1 MRGLMACLTGLGFLA
16 GSAIG
21 QITTGQ
27 ILGVV
32 LDPSGAPV
40 NGAAA
45 SVRSLDTNA
54 TKKAS
59 TGEDGRFLFPHL
71 PVGSYELTIEHTGF
85 SPYVQGPIVLRLN
98 QDADLRV
105 RLELAGNVEK
115 IVVREDAPL
124 INTTDAEVGVNFD
137 TKRIAELP
145 MATNRNVLSLSLS
158 AAGVSQLQTGQGS
171 NVLGGGSVPLAVNG
185 MRVRSNNFMVD
196 GQDSNVVGSTG
207 ELLPINNPDV
217 LSEFRLVT
225 NQFTAQYGGA
235 AGSVV
240 NVITKSGTNQFHGS
254 AFWFHNDNHL
264 NSRSNLDKQQ
274 LSQSPFR
281 TENQFGGTLGGPVIH
296 DKTFFF
302 LSAQRWTDRR
312 LGSGVTIRGV
322 PTADGQ
328 SLLRSIAGTRP
339 TVQALLDFLPP
350 AQQALPGVTA
360 PVQVSG
366 NRFTIPLGILTG
378 SSNISFNDWQW
389 SGRIDHRFSDRHS
402 LGFRYLGDDQVN
414 SGDGQVTPPGLSL
427 VTSRSAQSFSTFLTS
442 GFSARLF
449 NELRLSYGRLA
460 NVSDGL
466 DPRSKQ
472 IPSIEINELGLR
484 GTTASPTRTALG
496 LAFNQPNISFLNNYQ
511 LQDTV
516 SLVHGPHVLK
526 FGLDFRNHR
535 SIGRTLRGFRGTLVY
550 ATLDDFVNDTANSG
564 SISSPLPG
572 GETSSHYDYRD
583 YFAFFQD
590 QWRIRPRL
598 SLTLGLRYEAPGSP
612 FPYFAVLNR
621 RILNAAGG
629 DPRYDYGRMPPRDTN
644 NWAPRFGFNYRVKR
658 FPGFLGRLTGDDGS
672 VIRGGYARTYDFTPI
687 NTSSQIGASFPFVK
701 SSILTRGTP
710 NSLAT
715 LRTLPGAPIAGD
727 PNLLFSKTIASPDFR
742 SPIAEQVALQL
753 ERQLS
758 ANLALTVGY
767 VGTKGTGLF
776 ELVDANPAVPGTG
789 GQRRVDPTHNAIS
802 LRCNCGSSTYHS
814 LQTSVEKRLSKRMAM
829 AAHYTWSSFIDSS
842 SEGQAPIG
850 GEIGAAQNPFN
861 RRAERGRSAFD
872 RPHRFV
878 ANGVWELPSPAGWF
892 GRTLLSGWQVS
903 GFLTLQ
909 SGAPFEALDGADP
922 GARLTTIRANVNTS
936 LDLARMSVS
945 QILQAGGAS
954 LFRRVTAAEGLGNIG
969 RNVLRSSGIKNV
981 DFGLVKNT
989 RISDSVRMQLRA
1001 EFYNLTN
1008 TRNFGIPNNQVSSAN
1023 FLNQWGTDGGNRRV
1037 VAALRL
1043 VF

>member
-1 MRGLMACLTGLGFLA
+1 M
-16 GSAIG
+16 
-21 QITTGQ
+21 
-27 ILGVV
+27 
-32 LDPSGAPV
+32 
-40 NGAAA
+40 
-45 SVRSLDTNA
+45 
-54 TKKAS
+54 
-59 TGEDGRFLFPHL
+59 
-71 PVGSYELTIEHTGF
+71 
-85 SPYVQGPIVLRLN
+85 
-98 QDADLRV
+98 
-105 RLELAGNVEK
+105 
-115 IVVREDAPL
+115 
-124 INTTDAEVGVNFD
+124 
-137 TKRIAELP
+137 
-145 MATNRNVLSLSLS
+145 
-158 AAGVSQLQTGQGS
+158 
-171 NVLGGGSVPLAVNG
+171 
-185 MRVRSNNFMVD
+185 
-196 GQDSNVVGSTG
+196 
-207 ELLPINNPDV
+207 
-217 LSEFRLVT
+217 
-225 NQFTAQYGGA
+225 
-235 AGSVV
+235 
-240 NVITKSGTNQFHGS
+240 
-254 AFWFHNDNHL
+254 
-264 NSRSNLDKQQ
+264 
-274 LSQSPFR
+274 
-281 TENQFGGTLGGPVIH
+281 
-296 DKTFFF
+296 
-302 LSAQRWTDRR
+302 
-312 LGSGVTIRGV
+312 
-322 PTADGQ
+322 
-328 SLLRSIAGTRP
+328 
-339 TVQALLDFLPP
+339 
-350 AQQALPGVTA
+350 
-360 PVQVSG
+360 
-366 NRFTIPLGILTG
+366 
-378 SSNISFNDWQW
+378 
-389 SGRIDHRFSDRHS
+389 
-402 LGFRYLGDDQVN
+402 
-414 SGDGQVTPPGLSL
+414 
-427 VTSRSAQSFSTFLTS
+427 
-442 GFSARLF
+442 
-449 NELRLSYGRLA
+449 
-460 NVSDGL
+460 
-466 DPRSKQ
+466 
-472 IPSIEINELGLR
+472 
-484 GTTASPTRTALG
+484 
-496 LAFNQPNISFLNNYQ
+496 
-511 LQDTV
+511 
-516 SLVHGPHVLK
+516 
-526 FGLDFRNHR
+526 
-535 SIGRTLRGFRGTLVY
+535 
-550 ATLDDFVNDTANSG
+550 
-564 SISSPLPG
+564 
-572 GETSSHYDYRD
+572 
-583 YFAFFQD
+583 
-590 QWRIRPRL
+590 RPRL

-687 NTSSQIGASFPFVK
+687 NTSSQIGGSFPFVK

-727 PNLLFSKTIASPDFR
+727 PNLLFSKTIAAPDFR